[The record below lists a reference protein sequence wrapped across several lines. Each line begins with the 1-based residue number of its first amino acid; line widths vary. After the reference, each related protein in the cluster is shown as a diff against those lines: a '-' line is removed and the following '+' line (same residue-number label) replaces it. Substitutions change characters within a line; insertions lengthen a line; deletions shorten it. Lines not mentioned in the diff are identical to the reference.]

1 MGLKNKVA
9 DLLGLAKKSTSTAA
23 ELQLALES
31 AKADAEA
38 KAAELLAAEE
48 AYAGALVDPDEAA
61 SARADEARSAARRAS
76 DRVTALVELIET
88 KLADATAREAE
99 AARQARY
106 DAAKTASE
114 KASTELMK
122 IYPKA
127 AAQIRE
133 AFMAVARAEA
143 AVQEVNQ
150 DLPEGAERLHGPET
164 RLTLTPGVEREDV
177 SADDVELWCINGDR
191 SRVLPADEQR
201 RVRRIEGDRA
211 VYDWPAGPSG
221 LTVIR
226 RKFRKEVFY
235 PHRSPE
241 WTKSPL
247 SIAILPAL
255 DGGPD
260 VWNASGQRGAD
271 TLRSIAELDRRAED
285 WAARTPV
292 ERQLV
297 TELVPVEDG
306 R

>member
-23 ELQLALES
+23 ELQSALES

-76 DRVTALVELIET
+76 DRATALVELIET

-191 SRVLPADEQR
+191 SRVLPDDEQR
-201 RVRRIEGDRA
+201 KVRNIEGDQA
-211 VYDWPAGPSG
+211 LYAWPGGNPNF
-221 LTVIR
+221 TVIR
-226 RKFRKEVFY
+226 RKFRRETYY
-235 PHRSPE
+235 PHRTAE

-247 SIAILPAL
+247 SIAVLPAL
-255 DGGPD
+255 DAGPD
-260 VWNASGQRGAD
+260 IWNTQGRSGHGVLSAIQ
-271 TLRSIAELDRRAED
+271 ELDRRAD
-285 WAARTPV
+285 AWAARAKV
-292 ERQLV
+292 ERQLQ
-297 TELVPVEDG
+297 TELIPIEDG
-306 R
+306 H